1 MPRRLGNC
9 RGPTPATF
17 CVMSPFLDC
26 FLIRLRSPWSPWSVS
41 AEVEGWSGTPGSAI
55 MHALGTSLLSSE
67 LQFLH
72 L

>member
-26 FLIRLRSPWSPWSVS
+26 FLIRFSQSLVPLVS
-41 AEVEGWSGTPGSAI
+41 ERRGRGLVWNPRLCDHACSGHVAS
-55 MHALGTSLLSSE
+55 
-67 LQFLH
+67 FL
-72 L
+72 